1 MAWDKADMK
10 PVIVFECDDC
20 EASVECDVPT
30 IRRTASVQN
39 DSDFIMCW
47 QYMQGIGWRTFKRIG
62 HPWTHHCTSCGPA
75 AEVAHREHQRQEVYR
90 DRLKHKNA
98 RE

>member
-1 MAWDKADMK
+1 MR

-20 EASVECDVPT
+20 EAKVECDVPT
-30 IRRTASVQN
+30 IRRTASAQN

-47 QYMQGIGWRTFKRIG
+47 RYMQGIGWRTFKRIG
-62 HPWTHHCTSCGPA
+62 HPWTFHCPACGPT
-75 AEVAHREHQRQEVYR
+75 AEMAHREHKRQEIRR
-90 DRLKHKNA
+90 DQLRHKNA